1 MFGGHCWGAGAG
13 EGGASDYRVG
23 ECPPTRRVCGPASGM
38 PVCSRLPWAG
48 GAGPETLHFWQ
59 APDLTRMT
67 AVRALLTVGRACQT
81 LTQLSVE
88 MQALGDVGGWAAVS
102 LL

>member
-1 MFGGHCWGAGAG
+1 
-13 EGGASDYRVG
+13 
-23 ECPPTRRVCGPASGM
+23 
-38 PVCSRLPWAG
+38 
-48 GAGPETLHFWQ
+48 
-59 APDLTRMT
+59 MT